1 MFFRSTLILLL
12 STLFCLADSVYLSD
26 DSVITGIIET
36 NAIEDIEVKTKYL
49 GVVKIFKKDIS
60 KVEITEDN
68 EALRDALEADKKF
81 FNSNMIIWKYEKSIT
96 GENRVIVAEEDK
108 KDLWQY
114 RFDFFANSK
123 SGNKSSHW
131 LSGTFEVKHEYD
143 GLRINSYFYGENEQ
157 SQKSTVKENAKYILD
172 VEYEKDLN
180 SRYSKT
186 EIKYDRIKKIEFS
199 ASESL
204 GIGYYF
210 YKEADFELRIRSGI
224 FATVEKIYGEEKDY
238 PSGLEVGFYS
248 FYTFENKWKFVTDNV
263 LKEDFKDFSNYS
275 GSSETYLE
283 VPIYSDKLWNLRLGI
298 KYSYDNVVATNVDNY
313 DSEYYI
319 RLSLGWFNI

>member
-1 MFFRSTLILLL
+1 MLFRLSIILIL
-12 STLFCLADSVYLSD
+12 STFICFADSVYLSD
-26 DSVITGIIET
+26 DSVITGIIQS
-36 NAIEDIEVKTKYL
+36 NDIEDVEVKTKYL
-49 GVVKIFKKDIS
+49 GVVKIFKKDIA

-68 EALRDALEADKKF
+68 EELRDALEADKKF
-81 FNSNMIIWKYEKSIT
+81 FNSNMIVWKYEKSIT
-96 GENRVIVAEEDK
+96 GENRVIVAEADK

-114 RFDFFANSK
+114 RFDFFANRK

-157 SQKSTVKENAKYILD
+157 SQKATVKENAKYILD
-172 VEYEKDLN
+172 VEFEKDLN

-186 EIKYDRIKKIEFS
+186 EIKYDRVKQIEFS
-199 ASESL
+199 ATESL
-204 GIGYYF
+204 GLGYYF
-210 YKEADFELRIRSGI
+210 YKEANFELRIRLGL
-224 FATVEKIYGEEKDY
+224 FATVEKIYGQEKNY
-238 PSGLEVGFYS
+238 PSGMEAGFYS
-248 FYTFENKWKFVTDNV
+248 FYTFANKWKFVTDNV
-263 LKEDFKDFSNYS
+263 IKEDFKDFSNYS

-283 VPIYSDKLWNLRLGI
+283 VPIYSDKLWNLRLGL
-298 KYSYDNVVATNVDNY
+298 KYSYDNVVAENVDNY